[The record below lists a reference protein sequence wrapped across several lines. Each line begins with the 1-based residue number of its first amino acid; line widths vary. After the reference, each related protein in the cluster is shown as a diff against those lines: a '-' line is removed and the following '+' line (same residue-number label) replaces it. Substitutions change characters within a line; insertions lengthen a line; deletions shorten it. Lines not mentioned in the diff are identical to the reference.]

1 MYSLSRHLL
10 KTRSSSYS
18 LFKLVKCDREI
29 ELPKNDRISGSVDYS
44 RQCLSRHTAENLTP
58 TAVERIPICQT
69 SAPVSSVSF
78 DVWRSM
84 AKPLSS
90 SVEYSSAETYS
101 IRLIFTV
108 EHHLHITSA
117 SFLIKFEILL
127 LKRANSSLLFC
138 PLYKRMAVHAVFRL
152 FTVRQCLWSFIAQF
166 CSLDAL
172 FHGDF
177 CKNVWK

>member
-1 MYSLSRHLL
+1 MIASQG
-10 KTRSSSYS
+10 
-18 LFKLVKCDREI
+18 F
-29 ELPKNDRISGSVDYS
+29 VDYS
-44 RQCLSRHTAENLTP
+44 RQCPSRHTVENLTP

-101 IRLIFTV
+101 IWLIFTV

-127 LKRANSSLLFC
+127 LKRANSLLLLRPF
-138 PLYKRMAVHAVFRL
+138 YKRVTVHAVFRL
-152 FTVRQCLWSFIAQF
+152 FSVRQCLWSFIAQF
-166 CSLDAL
+166 CSHV
-172 FHGDF
+172 FWVHCSMVIF
-177 CKNVWK
+177 VKMFFFFVWHCSSICLTNLK